1 MLLINVMEPLSPQDP
16 LHHLLGKAKTVEPR
30 TNFTQNVMR
39 AVRQVPQH
47 QSVWSRV
54 SDWFFEAPHK
64 LSYAAGSLATVG
76 IVALCMFLFSTIGT
90 IPNQTV
96 GVKPTATQS
105 TQALA
110 LAYQQDMG
118 TAQDFAAD
126 LDSTNPL
133 TELLAQQESITLSD
147 SDIGLLLY

>member
-1 MLLINVMEPLSPQDP
+1 MEPLSPQDP
-16 LHHLLGKAKTVEPR
+16 LHRLLGKAKTLEPR

-39 AVRQVPQH
+39 AVRQVPQQ
-47 QSVWSRV
+47 QSVWSRAV
-54 SDWFFEAPHK
+54 DWFFEAQRKMP
-64 LSYAAGSLATVG
+64 YIAGSLATVG
-76 IVALCMFLFSTIGT
+76 VVALCLFILSAGETV
-90 IPNQTV
+90 PNQSI
-96 GVKPTATQS
+96 TAKSATSQS
-105 TQALA
+105 TQALT

-118 TAQDFAAD
+118 TAQDFADD